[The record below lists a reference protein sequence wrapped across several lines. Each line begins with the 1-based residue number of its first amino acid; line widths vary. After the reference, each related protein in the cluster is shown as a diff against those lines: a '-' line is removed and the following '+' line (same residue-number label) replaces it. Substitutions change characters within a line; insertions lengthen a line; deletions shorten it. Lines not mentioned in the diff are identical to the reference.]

1 MDRRRTKQ
9 AYAGN
14 CTPFLSRPLQALECA
29 QPVVCRA
36 SWVFTAQLLAACV
49 ARTVVPSLLSAMQVQ
64 LDIRNGHAQT
74 VDKVLLWLDEGEPL
88 KMSLM
93 ACCLRC

>member
-1 MDRRRTKQ
+1 
-9 AYAGN
+9 
-14 CTPFLSRPLQALECA
+14 
-29 QPVVCRA
+29 
-36 SWVFTAQLLAACV
+36 
-49 ARTVVPSLLSAMQVQ
+49 MQVQ